1 MTYKAIVKEM
11 IRREAERWVCS
22 IMDENNISYKWT
34 SSETTDIEADKDSN
48 GFLWEAKVDVYGRPG
63 CGNGYIRMLVGG
75 SVDDMIGICC
85 SVIWSAD
92 KKTII
97 WMASEETRKDLGI
110 TEFRLPIKKGIE
122 KND

>member
-34 SSETTDIEADKDSN
+34 SSEISDIKMDKDYNS
-48 GFLWEAKVDVYGRPG
+48 FLWEVKVDVCGIPG
-63 CGNGYIRMLVGG
+63 QRVYSLPLYIGG

-85 SVIWSAD
+85 SVIWSMD
-92 KKTII
+92 KRKII
-97 WMASEETRKDLGI
+97 WMASEETRKDLNI
-110 TEFRLPIKKGIE
+110 TEFKLS
-122 KND
+122 

>member
-34 SSETTDIEADKDSN
+34 SSEITDIEMDKDSN
-48 GFLWEAKVDVYGRPG
+48 GFLWEAKVIVCGIPGQRVYSLP
-63 CGNGYIRMLVGG
+63 LFVGG

-85 SVIWSAD
+85 SVIWSSD

-97 WMASEETRKDLGI
+97 WMASEETRKDLNI
-110 TEFRLPIKKGIE
+110 TEFRIS
-122 KND
+122 